1 MNSDQTTPVTLNV
14 NGEDVRLDIDPDTPL
29 LYVLR
34 NELGLNGPKFGCGL
48 GQCGA
53 CTVLVN
59 GEPVRSCVLSVAATS
74 GGSVMTVEGLGTRE
88 APHPLQAAFIE
99 EQAMQCGYCA
109 NGMMMNAAALLAKNP
124 YPTDEQMRNALRGSL
139 CRCGTHNR
147 ILRAIAKA
155 AESYRDEEP
164 A

>member
-1 MNSDQTTPVTLNV
+1 
-14 NGEDVRLDIDPDTPL
+14 
-29 LYVLR
+29 
-34 NELGLNGPKFGCGL
+34 
-48 GQCGA
+48 
-53 CTVLVN
+53 
-59 GEPVRSCVLSVAATS
+59 
-74 GGSVMTVEGLGTRE
+74 MTVEGLGTRE